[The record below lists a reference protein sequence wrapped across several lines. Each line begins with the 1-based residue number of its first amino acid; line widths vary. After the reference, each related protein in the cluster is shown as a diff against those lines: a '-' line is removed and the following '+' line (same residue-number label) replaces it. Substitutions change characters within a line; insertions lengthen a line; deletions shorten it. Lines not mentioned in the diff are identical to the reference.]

1 MSTIIEKMQKS
12 ESQLLKQQAEDLA
25 KWSKLRHTKQDLEL
39 FLQFN
44 IAEIQF
50 RAKQEIKT
58 ILCTSNTTFMKIVAA
73 KKVNDKKQLVDEKS
87 NGIRTK
93 DLTSVLTWD
102 LIDKSYKTIN
112 LTSWQ
117 IINFI
122 SIFPSNILLL
132 DEILNK
138 VI

>member
-1 MSTIIEKMQKS
+1 MSAIIEKMQKS

-50 RAKQEIKT
+50 RAKQEIRT
-58 ILCTSNTTFMKIVAA
+58 ILCTSNTTLIKIIAA
-73 KKVNDKKQLVDEKS
+73 KKVNDKKQLADEKS
-87 NGIRTK
+87 DGIRTK

>member
-1 MSTIIEKMQKS
+1 MSAIIEKMQKS

-73 KKVNDKKQLVDEKS
+73 KKVNDKKQLADEKS
-87 NGIRTK
+87 DGIRTK

-138 VI
+138 VM